1 MLKILAMLMLS
12 LISSSVAA
20 KEIVSIVYAFSPSD
34 TMANYGRTLV
44 DEANRIQNRYT
55 FLFETRPGAGNSIAA
70 NYVLKT
76 PNTILMSTG
85 AFFVRPNFYPN
96 ESYDVKKFRTLM
108 LQCKSSMSVA
118 SNKFQS
124 WEEIPSNEKLNIGI
138 SGLGVV
144 SHLIATQIVSK
155 YPNAQLV
162 PYKSTSDSLIA
173 VANGQLDLII
183 GFVREQ
189 ENWKDSKYKLTILGT
204 TGHSQ
209 TKQYLTLISSG
220 FPDLLGEAEQTHHLT
235 VSDIVSQEK
244 FDDWR
249 NILIRAGQAKSVHD
263 SYNSDYCTAIPDMT
277 EKEIQVW
284 YAKQIQQWQ
293 KLGSGITLN

>member
-1 MLKILAMLMLS
+1 MLKLLAMLMLS
-12 LISSSVAA
+12 LVSSLATS
-20 KEIVSIVYAFSPSD
+20 KEIVSIVYAFGPND

-70 NYVLKT
+70 NHVLKT

-124 WEEIPSNEKLNIGI
+124 WEEISSNEKLNIGI

-144 SHLIATQIVSK
+144 SHLIATQILSK

-204 TGHSQ
+204 TGRDQ
-209 TKQYLTLISSG
+209 TKQYPTLISVG
-220 FPDLLGEAEQTHHLT
+220 FPGLLGEADQTHHLT
-235 VSDIVSQEK
+235 TADTVSQEK
-244 FDDWR
+244 FNDWR
-249 NILIRAGQAKSVHD
+249 NILIKAGRAKAVHD
-263 SYNSDYCTAIPDMT
+263 SYKSDHCIAMPDMT
-277 EKEIQVW
+277 EKEIEVW
-284 YAKQIQQWQ
+284 YNKQIQQWK
-293 KLGSGITLN
+293 KLSSGITLN